1 MRTFLS
7 KLLVI
12 FIFGFL
18 PAVSGYI
25 AVGKLLEHGA
35 SSRVDRL
42 GNRLRERLIRIAD
55 ASSDESFYFTVF
67 NRLFSTMRASSGN
80 DDSSLSANIESVRR
94 LCGGDVSVFRFDGN
108 GEYLPIPR
116 YAPPNRYIVGKIWDI
131 LAETAAYREGDEQR
145 LQKKI
150 QTLLGSEANAGGMK
164 KSEGQPISLKK
175 SGTSGYFYWRRFTPR
190 SKAGIAIVAF
200 PILKTHQIL
209 ARLRG
214 RTGPMGPGDL
224 KLAYWSHDSNKPLF
238 ISGSE
243 ARFSIVRDSMEKSSV
258 ETLVENGR
266 IWSHLTTVSGVFLA
280 SFPLGDAGKG
290 VGHGMLNLLMTL
302 VMGLLLMFLF
312 RPEFD
317 LKRIYLKIGNK
328 LLAILLVAIAFPTVC
343 LLLVGVIAI
352 DAHERVLLTRLKKD
366 QVVRLS
372 AIEDDF
378 RSESKV
384 FAENCRALLG
394 KSIESWSPESFA
406 AHCASLME
414 AGEAVR
420 IELRALDGEP
430 LFIRDTGGW
439 FAGLEKTQ
447 DAYSRHQ
454 INKTLSDRQKREGI
468 PLKRPLDNFL
478 SDAFETEGFGF
489 ERITRAP
496 DTVHSYKV
504 GLNEMFWYWSPIDV
518 PGHPAAMLNIFQA
531 KNLARARFLQRVVRR
546 ADPDLGILGAYDE
559 NRRQWLNP
567 TITRLA
573 DVDAAMRA
581 AILEGKPRMQTIA
594 GKNRRYHALAF
605 PGTVLSPFSMIV
617 LTDERLIGDR
627 IRAMHLSLALG
638 MLAIFAVAIAIARL
652 LTQAFLVPVL
662 ELDRGMQRL
671 QQHRSDAAV
680 SIEAG
685 DEFGELGVSF
695 NRMVEDLKE
704 MNLAK
709 TIQESLFPQQ
719 KQDIPGY
726 GMGVFNLA
734 ATDLGGDYCD
744 YVRIGPDRFLFL
756 IGDVSGHGTSAA
768 LCMAMAKAAVFK
780 AGREGLAFSEI
791 PKTISSLLLRIL
803 RRKKMMTMLFV
814 LLDTAT
820 GTLEMINA
828 GHNWPV
834 IVRRDG
840 RLEEFKIIGL
850 PLGVRE
856 SVKKEQVQ
864 TAVLEPGDFL
874 FAYTDGLPECH
885 DPKGNQFGHEAMYL
899 ELSKLAGLGP
909 EKVIARMESV
919 FRQFLAGGAQQD
931 DMTIL
936 VVRRDHAVPERR
948 SDDC

>member
-12 FIFGFL
+12 FIFGVL
-18 PAVSGYI
+18 PAVSGYLAI
-25 AVGKLLEHGA
+25 GKLLEHRSA
-35 SSRVDRL
+35 SRIDRH

-67 NRLFSTMRASSGN
+67 NRLYSTMRATSGK
-80 DDSSLSANIESVRR
+80 DAASLAADIGKVRD
-94 LCGGDVSVFRFDGN
+94 LCGGDVSVFRFGEN
-108 GEYLPIPR
+108 GEYLPIR
-116 YAPPNRYIVGKIWDI
+116 GYTPPNRYIVGKIWDI
-131 LAETAAYREGDEQR
+131 LAETPAYREGDEQR
-145 LQKKI
+145 QQKKI

-164 KSEGQPISLKK
+164 KSEGQTISLKK
-175 SGTSGYFYWRRFTPR
+175 SGTNGYFYWRRFSPTG
-190 SKAGIAIVAF
+190 KAGIAIVAF

-209 ARLRG
+209 ARLPAIS
-214 RTGPMGPGDL
+214 GPSGAGGL
-224 KLAYWSHDSNKPLF
+224 QLAYWSHDSGKPLF

-243 ARFSIVRDSMEKSSV
+243 VRFSIVRDGMEKSSV

-280 SFPLGDAGKG
+280 SFPLGEAGKG
-290 VGHGMLNLLMTL
+290 FGTGMLNMLMAL
-302 VMGLLLMFLF
+302 VMGLLLVFLF

-328 LLAILLVAIAFPTVC
+328 LLAILMVAIAFPTAC

-352 DAHERVLLTRLKKD
+352 DAHERVLLSRLKKD

-378 RSESKV
+378 RSEARV
-384 FAENCRALLG
+384 FADNCRALLG
-394 KSIESWSPESFA
+394 KTIASWSPESFA
-406 AHCASLME
+406 THCGQLME
-414 AGEAVR
+414 AGESVR

-454 INKTLSDRQKREGI
+454 INRRLADRRKREGI
-468 PLKRPLDNFL
+468 PLKRPLDGFL
-478 SDAFETEGFGF
+478 SDAFDTEGFGF
-489 ERITRAP
+489 EVITGAP
-496 DTVHSYKV
+496 DMVHTYKV
-504 GLNEMFWYWSPIDV
+504 GPNEMFWYWSPIDV
-518 PGHPAAMLNIFQA
+518 PGHPAALLNIFQA
-531 KNLARARFLQRVVRR
+531 KNLARARFLHRVVRT
-546 ADPDLGILGAYDE
+546 ADPRLGLLGAYDE

-567 TITRLA
+567 AILRQA

-581 AILEGKPRMQTIA
+581 AILEGRPRMQTIA

-617 LTDERLIGDR
+617 LTDERIISDR
-627 IRAMHLSLALG
+627 IRAMYLSLALA
-638 MLAIFAVAIAIARL
+638 MLAIFAVAVAIARL

-662 ELDRGMQRL
+662 ELDRGMLRL
-671 QQHRSDAAV
+671 QQHRADAAV

-685 DEFGELGVSF
+685 DEFGELGGAF
-695 NRMVEDLKE
+695 NRMVDDLKE

-709 TIQESLFPQQ
+709 TIQESLFPQ
-719 KQDIPGY
+719 KMPDMPGY
-726 GMGVFNLA
+726 DAAVFNLA

-756 IGDVSGHGTSAA
+756 IGDVSGHGTPAA

-820 GTLEMINA
+820 GSLEMINA

-840 RLEEFKIIGL
+840 RLDEFKIVGL
-850 PLGVRE
+850 PLGIRE
-856 SVKKEQVQ
+856 SAKKDQVQ
-864 TAVLEPGDFL
+864 RAALEPGDVL
-874 FAYTDGLPECH
+874 FTYTDGLPECQ
-885 DPKGNQFGHEAMYL
+885 DPKGEQFGHEAMYL

-909 EKVIARMESV
+909 NKVIARMESV
-919 FRQFLAGGAQQD
+919 WRQYLAGGAQQD
-931 DMTIL
+931 DLTML
-936 VVRRDHAVPERR
+936 VVRRDDAVPEGR
-948 SDDC
+948 SDGR